1 MTPAIFQD
9 RAGKSAKLILRN
21 QSIAVFGD
29 GGRIGNRMRPL
40 RPYRSTVSKGARW
53 RDGASFDLHTGGDNS
68 NRLSTRCG
76 RELVG

>member
-9 RAGKSAKLILRN
+9 RAGELARLIFRN

-29 GGRIGNRMRPL
+29 GGRIGIVCGHCGLIDRQFPR
-40 RPYRSTVSKGARW
+40 GARW
-53 RDGASFDLHTGGDNS
+53 RDGASFDLHTGGDDL